1 MSEVDEFLARV
12 MPRQHEAD
20 TALHNGDAR
29 PRKAL
34 WSHHNPVTVLG
45 AARTVTGWPDVE
57 QLFDWLGGNF
67 SNCESYQC
75 EVIAAGASGD
85 LGFVVGHERTTVS
98 IAGEPPSSYELR
110 VTLIFRKEAG
120 EWKEIHRHAD
130 PWPDTAGAKEQLAR
144 LR

>member
-1 MSEVDEFLARV
+1 MSEVDQFLAQV
-12 MPRQHEAD
+12 MPRQHEAEI
-20 TALHNGDAR
+20 ALHNGDSG

-45 AARTVTGWPDVE
+45 AAKMASGWPDVE
-57 QLFDWLGGNF
+57 KLFDWLAGNF

-85 LGFVVGHERTTVS
+85 LGFVVGHERTTASV
-98 IAGEPPSSYELR
+98 AGQPPSPYELR
-110 VTLIFRKEAG
+110 VTLVFRREAG
-120 EWKEIHRHAD
+120 EWREFHRHAD
-130 PWPDTAGAKEQLAR
+130 PWPNTAGAQEQLAR